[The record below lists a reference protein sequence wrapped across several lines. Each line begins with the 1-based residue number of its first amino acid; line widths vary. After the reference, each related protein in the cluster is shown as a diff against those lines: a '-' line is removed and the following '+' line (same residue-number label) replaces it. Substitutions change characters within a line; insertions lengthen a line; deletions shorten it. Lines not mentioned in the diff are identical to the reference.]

1 MAKADIVRDM
11 VEPLARAVGAEVYD
25 VTFNG
30 GKLDVSLQRPDGI
43 DLDTLADLSREL
55 GEQLDERDVIGGK
68 YTLEVGSPGLERV
81 LRTPDHFRGAIGE
94 SVTVRTAPETE
105 GDRRVRGTIAAADDD
120 GFTVQIED
128 DQDRPTGDERI
139 LAYEDV
145 ERARTTFSWGPTP
158 KPGAKKSGAKKS
170 GAKNSGA
177 KNSGAKKSAAKNKT
191 KPNKKAP
198 ST

>member
-11 VEPLARAVGAEVYD
+11 VEPLAHAAGAEVYD

-30 GKLDVSLQRPDGI
+30 GKLDVALQHPDGI
-43 DLDTLADLSREL
+43 DLDTLADISREL

-94 SVTVRTAPETE
+94 SVTVRTAPDTE
-105 GDRRVRGTIAAADDD
+105 GDRRVRGTITAADDD
-120 GFTVQIED
+120 GFTVRIED
-128 DQDRPTGDERI
+128 EKNQPTGDERT
-139 LAYEDV
+139 LAYDEV
-145 ERARTTFSWGPTP
+145 ERARTTFSWGPTS
-158 KPGAKKSGAKKS
+158 KPGAQKSGAEKS
-170 GAKNSGA
+170 GAQKSG
-177 KNSGAKKSAAKNKT
+177 SKKSAAKNKS

>member
-30 GKLDVSLQRPDGI
+30 GKLDVALQHPDGI
-43 DLDTLADLSREL
+43 DLDTLADISRDL

-81 LRTPDHFRGAIGE
+81 LRTPDHFRGAVGE
-94 SVTVRTAPETE
+94 SVTVRTAPDTA

-120 GFTVQIED
+120 GFTVQVAD
-128 DQDRPTGDERI
+128 DQDRPTGEDRT
-139 LAYEDV
+139 LAYDEV
-145 ERARTTFSWGPTP
+145 ERARTTFSWGPAP
-158 KPGAKKSGAKKS
+158 KPGGKQSGGKQPGTA
-170 GAKNSGA
+170 NT
-177 KNSGAKKSAAKNKT
+177 SAAKHTT